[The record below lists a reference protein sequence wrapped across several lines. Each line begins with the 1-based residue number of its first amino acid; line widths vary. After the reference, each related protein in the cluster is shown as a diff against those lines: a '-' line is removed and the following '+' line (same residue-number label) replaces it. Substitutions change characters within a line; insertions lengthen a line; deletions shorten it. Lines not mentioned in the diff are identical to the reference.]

1 MVLVLGWKSF
11 AVIVCLKSRTHTCS
25 TRPLVHGVS
34 FLFNN
39 WEACSN
45 RLRSGDL
52 IGCLNCFWG
61 MLWVIGAVSFI
72 LHPANSISNHN
83 IIKHRWL
90 SSTDSHVCLFPKIL
104 APPHLT
110 DNVICLK
117 SWVDSLLLH
126 TFLFL
131 SFWYFLILVSS
142 VQSFYFILF
151 FITIQAVLHVSWQ
164 SNLVFLCFSVTIGLH
179 LVVKAL
185 HFSQKINS
193 VLSLIQVTSLARV
206 IQVTKRFFY
215 WKYYVQ
221 MNKIK
226 FLGLPYLDDCIKTF
240 EFMFIKASLNC
251 RL

>member
-52 IGCLNCFWG
+52 IGCLRISHVEKLVWTAFG
-61 MLWVIGAVSFI
+61 VMLWVIGAVSFV

-90 SSTDSHVCLFPKIL
+90 SSTDSHVCLFPKTL

-117 SWVDSLLLH
+117 SRVDSLLLH

-164 SNLVFLCFSVTIGLH
+164 SLIWSSCVLV
-179 LVVKAL
+179 
-185 HFSQKINS
+185 
-193 VLSLIQVTSLARV
+193 
-206 IQVTKRFFY
+206 
-215 WKYYVQ
+215 
-221 MNKIK
+221 
-226 FLGLPYLDDCIKTF
+226 
-240 EFMFIKASLNC
+240 
-251 RL
+251 